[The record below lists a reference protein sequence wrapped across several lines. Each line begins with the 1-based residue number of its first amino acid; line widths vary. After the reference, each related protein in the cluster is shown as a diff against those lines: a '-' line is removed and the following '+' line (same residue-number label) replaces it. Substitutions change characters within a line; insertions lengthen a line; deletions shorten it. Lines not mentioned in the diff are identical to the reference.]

1 MVKKLRV
8 GLQYQQR
15 EISAM
20 AEMLGGKARQGRS
33 SRRDVLLEL
42 VPKILAIVSSRGAP
56 ISMFAGMSAFV
67 KGDIVVCQSPHP
79 VAGAMV
85 SVYWPLCDNP
95 KKVLSVRAGSRRD
108 EFDLLVWQR
117 GTWEG
122 AIMTDPV
129 QARKNEL
136 TLIAGGSH
144 RLH

>member
-1 MVKKLRV
+1 
-8 GLQYQQR
+8 
-15 EISAM
+15 M
-20 AEMLGGKARQGRS
+20 AEMLGGKARQSRV

-67 KGDIVVCQSPHP
+67 RGDIVVCQSPHP
-79 VAGAMV
+79 VAGSMV
-85 SVYWPLCDNP
+85 SVYWPLYDNP

-108 EFDLLVWQR
+108 EFDLLAWRR

-122 AIMTDPV
+122 AIMADPV
-129 QARKNEL
+129 QAHKKEL
-136 TLIAGGSH
+136 TLIAGVSH